1 MKKLTSILLSL
12 IILAVIYWKIDLRS
26 LGHVFKNCNGWWIVI
41 SLGILLPNTLLAA
54 GRLRQLLSNRA
65 KLSFSNAY
73 RLILAASTLNVILPM
88 KIIGDLAKAYFIK
101 AHTKVDG
108 TFSLSL
114 ILFEKACDMIS
125 LFLLCGV
132 GLILYPKKDWFLWL
146 MTVSVILGLTIV
158 ILLIGS
164 RYLGRLFFKLGQLFI
179 PYKYKGKLENLRNS
193 WFEMHKLFWSDKI
206 RLFKIIFISI
216 FIWFLHLLQIWF
228 FILSLKAWTP
238 FLANLAL
245 APLAI
250 LAGLLPLTLA
260 GIGTRD
266 AALIALYQ
274 PFFNAPTA
282 AAVGLLCT
290 SRYLLP
296 AILGL
301 PFLGRYLPTIRTV
314 TKKPGTFSQVDTEL

>member
-1 MKKLTSILLSL
+1 
-12 IILAVIYWKIDLRS
+12 
-26 LGHVFKNCNGWWIVI
+26 
-41 SLGILLPNTLLAA
+41 
-54 GRLRQLLSNRA
+54 
-65 KLSFSNAY
+65 
-73 RLILAASTLNVILPM
+73 
-88 KIIGDLAKAYFIK
+88 
-101 AHTKVDG
+101 
-108 TFSLSL
+108 
-114 ILFEKACDMIS
+114 
-125 LFLLCGV
+125 
-132 GLILYPKKDWFLWL
+132 

-164 RYLGRLFFKLGQLFI
+164 RYLGRLFFKLSQLFI

-282 AAVGLLCT
+282 AALGLLCT